1 MDDHGPS
8 QPRTP
13 AMEIIVWGARG
24 SVPTPAAD
32 HLYVG
37 GNTSCIEVRVA
48 TGETFIFDAGT
59 GIRMLGLS
67 RARSQ
72 DSEHHLH
79 IFLTHF
85 HWDHLQG
92 LPFFGP
98 LFSAENTITFRS
110 ACSAE
115 DLRRILSVQMEDPY
129 FPVRFDLVSATI
141 KFEQIIGAAVR
152 FGNAEIASFAL
163 HHPGGAC
170 GYRIDAGGTR
180 FVHAT
185 DHEHGDAE
193 ADARLLKVARGAD
206 VLIYDAQY
214 TPEEYKTRVGW
225 GHSTWLEATRCA
237 AAAQVKQLVLFHHD
251 PGHTDDDMQ
260 HIVEQARK
268 HFPNTSLALEGRS
281 IRVGINS

>member
-1 MDDHGPS
+1 
-8 QPRTP
+8 
-13 AMEIIVWGARG
+13 
-24 SVPTPAAD
+24 
-32 HLYVG
+32 
-37 GNTSCIEVRVA
+37 VA

-152 FGNAEIASFAL
+152 FGDAEIASFAL

-170 GYRIDAGGTR
+170 GYRIDAGGAR

-214 TPEEYKTRVGW
+214 TPEEYKMRVGW

-281 IRVGINS
+281 IPVGINS

>member
-8 QPRTP
+8 QPRTS

-48 TGETFIFDAGT
+48 SGETFIFDAGT

-67 RARSQ
+67 RAQSR
-72 DSEHHLH
+72 DPEHHLH

-92 LPFFGP
+92 LPYFGP
-98 LFSAENTITFRS
+98 IYSAENTITFHS

-115 DLRRILSVQMEDPY
+115 DLHRILSVQMEDPY
-129 FPVRFDLVSATI
+129 YPVRFDLASATL
-141 KFEQIIGAAVR
+141 KFEQIDGEAVR
-152 FGNAEIASFAL
+152 FGNAEISSFAL

-170 GYRIDAGGTR
+170 GYRIDAGGAC

-193 ADARLLKVARGAD
+193 ADARLREVARGAD
-206 VLIYDAQY
+206 VLIYDAQF
-214 TPEEYKTRVGW
+214 TPEEYETHVGW

-260 HIVEQARK
+260 QIVEQARE

-281 IRVGINS
+281 IAVGNS